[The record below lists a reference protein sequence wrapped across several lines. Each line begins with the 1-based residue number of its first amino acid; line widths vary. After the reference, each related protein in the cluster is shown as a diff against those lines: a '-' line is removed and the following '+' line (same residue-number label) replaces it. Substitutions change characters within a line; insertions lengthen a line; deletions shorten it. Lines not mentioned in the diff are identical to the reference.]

1 MFPVARRARA
11 DNGSGVVKAGFSG
24 EDAPRVMFASVT
36 GRPRHGM
43 AMVGMASKG
52 LFVGDEAQAKRGV
65 LSLSYPIEHGIVTH
79 WDDMVR
85 AMWWGATCHV
95 RF

>member
-1 MFPVARRARA
+1 
-11 DNGSGVVKAGFSG
+11 
-24 EDAPRVMFASVT
+24 MFASVT

-85 AMWWGATCHV
+85 TQGRLPSACAGCHV
-95 RF
+95 PCARSDCVASAWLTD